1 MSKLSVYLKDLKA
14 LAQGLF
20 KKEDSIKSSE
30 KKFGDVEFSQVS
42 TKTFKGGFSA
52 LEVLFVIII
61 LGIIASI
68 ALPKITLTR
77 NSAQA
82 VAYQTDLQTIISGT
96 QEYALINGFNVNNA
110 TPLWLMGYLHLS
122 PTRWVVSGDSLK
134 IGREGKEDLVN
145 NCITISFD
153 GINAL
158 HIRLHNASG
167 TLSPMCEAILKHYP
181 SSEINVPLSRA
192 L

>member
-1 MSKLSVYLKDLKA
+1 MKKA
-14 LAQGLF
+14 
-20 KKEDSIKSSE
+20 DSITTPLSDIDSE
-30 KKFGDVEFSQVS
+30 QTS
-42 TKTFKGGFSA
+42 TKAFHKSFKGGFSA
-52 LEVLFVIII
+52 LEVLFVIVI

-96 QEYALINGFNVNNA
+96 QEYALLNNFDTNTA
-110 TPLWLMGYLHLS
+110 NAAWLMNYLHLS

-134 IGREGKEDLVN
+134 IGRDGKEDLVN
-145 NCITISFD
+145 DCITISFN
-153 GINAL
+153 GLAAL
-158 HIRLHNASG
+158 QIRLSNPSG
-167 TLSPMCEAILKHYP
+167 SLSPMCESILKHYP
-181 SSEINVPLSRA
+181 SSEINVPLSRT